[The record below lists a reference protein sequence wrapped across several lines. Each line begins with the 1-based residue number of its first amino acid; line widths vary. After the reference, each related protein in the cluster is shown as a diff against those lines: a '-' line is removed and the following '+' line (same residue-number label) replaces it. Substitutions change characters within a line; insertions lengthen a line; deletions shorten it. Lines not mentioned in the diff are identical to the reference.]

1 MSRLWRM
8 DSTSSDD
15 STEEEPPA
23 PSENDKKFMGEALK
37 VAKFS
42 PDPHKQVHKISQYME
57 AFKVNGLSSAVYVHA
72 GRSSC
77 GGYQN
82 EKGTW
87 TWVE

>member
-8 DSTSSDD
+8 DSSSSDD

-42 PDPHKQVHKISQYME
+42 PDPHKQVHKIS
-57 AFKVNGLSSAVYVHA
+57 
-72 GRSSC
+72 
-77 GGYQN
+77 
-82 EKGTW
+82 
-87 TWVE
+87 

>member
-8 DSTSSDD
+8 DSSSSDD

-42 PDPHKQVHKISQYME
+42 PDPHKQVHKFHS
-57 AFKVNGLSSAVYVHA
+57 
-72 GRSSC
+72 
-77 GGYQN
+77 
-82 EKGTW
+82 TW
-87 TWVE
+87 KPSKLITTVV